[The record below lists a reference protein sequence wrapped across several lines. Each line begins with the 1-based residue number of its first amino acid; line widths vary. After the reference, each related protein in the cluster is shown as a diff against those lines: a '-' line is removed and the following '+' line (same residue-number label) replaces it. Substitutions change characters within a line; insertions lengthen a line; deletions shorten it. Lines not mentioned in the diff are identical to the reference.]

1 MLSNHHKGTGTFVVV
16 LMGDCW
22 RIGAKDRLVA
32 LMRVRSSR
40 GVPRATCRFFDY
52 GCLPW
57 HTSLE
62 PGATRFGYLVPVLI
76 RPYF

>member
-16 LMGDCW
+16 FD
-22 RIGAKDRLVA
+22 DRLVA
-32 LMRVRSSR
+32 LMRARNPR

-57 HTSLE
+57 HTPLR
-62 PGATRFGYLVPVLI
+62 PGAARFGYLVPVLI